1 MDREQIEVFLREVKR
16 LIESGDWRMV
26 PRKKNL
32 TGLAD
37 LGLSI
42 QGAKKELLGL
52 SYRHY
57 DRGPLPDKDRDGDV
71 WEFIKP
77 VNKDRVYIKLKIDSR
92 GCVCMSFHRSQ
103 GPTTL
108 PFK

>member
-1 MDREQIEVFLREVKR
+1 MDREQVTVFLREAKQ
-16 LIESGDWRMV
+16 LIEAGKWRMV
-26 PRKKNL
+26 PREKNL
-32 TGLAD
+32 AGLAD

-42 QGAKKELLGL
+42 QGAKKDLLGL

-57 DRGPLPDKDRDGDV
+57 DRGPLPDKDRTGDV
-71 WEFIKP
+71 WEFIKSKNN
-77 VNKDRVYIKLKIDSR
+77 VQVYIKLKIDGR
-92 GCVCMSFHRSQ
+92 GCVCMSFHSSQ

>member
-1 MDREQIEVFLREVKR
+1 MEKEQVKAFLNEAKR
-16 LIESGDWRMV
+16 RIQSGKWQMV
-26 PRKKNL
+26 PRGKNL
-32 TGLAD
+32 AGLAE
-37 LGLSI
+37 LGLTL
-42 QGAKKELLGL
+42 QGAKRELLRL
-52 SYRHY
+52 NYRFY

-77 VNKDRVYIKLKIDSR
+77 VNQENIYIKLKLDSR